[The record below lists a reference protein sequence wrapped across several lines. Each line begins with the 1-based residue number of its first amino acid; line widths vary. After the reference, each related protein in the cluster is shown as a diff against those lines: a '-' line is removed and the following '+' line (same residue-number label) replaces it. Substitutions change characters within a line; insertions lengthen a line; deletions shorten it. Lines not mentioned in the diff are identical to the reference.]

1 LASGE
6 KVDLGAAAAMP
17 LQAASP
23 MAGSGESADAARVVH
38 FVAEKVRARDA
49 MAVPAAEQVE
59 QTA

>member
-1 LASGE
+1 
-6 KVDLGAAAAMP
+6 MP

-59 QTA
+59 QKA

>member
-23 MAGSGESADAARVVH
+23 TAGSGESVDAAQVVH

-49 MAVPAAEQVE
+49 RVVPAAEQVE
-59 QTA
+59 QKA

>member
-1 LASGE
+1 
-6 KVDLGAAAAMP
+6 MP